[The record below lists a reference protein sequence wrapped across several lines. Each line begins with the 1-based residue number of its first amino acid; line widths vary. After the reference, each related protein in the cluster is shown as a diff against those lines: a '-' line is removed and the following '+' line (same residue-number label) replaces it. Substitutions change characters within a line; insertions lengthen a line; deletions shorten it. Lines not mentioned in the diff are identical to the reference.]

1 LSAKDQGQKA
11 LLIEQL
17 VAFLKEKT
25 TQQPIAGLAE
35 FEEFVRHFY
44 AHVAPQDMVRRTTG
58 RLAQGVLSVWEF
70 VQQRQPNQPAIRI
83 LNPVAEQGVW
93 SGRHSIIEIIND
105 DMPFLVSSVRAELL
119 RLGYPVRSI
128 IHPILAIR
136 RQQGQLIGLSAK
148 TDIAKDD
155 VLESV
160 MAIEVPR
167 LQDAGTEAIIIAALS
182 HVLSDIRLAVRD
194 WRQMRQHCL
203 ALADQTAGHDATEYR
218 EARDLLH
225 WLAED
230 HFTFLGYRR
239 YAFDQ
244 TAGRQLVIDTGSGLG
259 VLADQ
264 QVSVFNGLRHFSELP
279 LSVQDILLEDRP
291 LIVTKASRLS
301 TVHRAVPMDAVIV
314 KEMTD
319 DGQLQSVL
327 LFVGLFT
334 SAAYSGHTR
343 DIPYLRQKVARVMA
357 LAGVRENSHSGNA
370 LAHILDTYPRDEL
383 FQIDDESLLS
393 TAVGILHLSDQ
404 PRLALFTR
412 RDLFDRFVSCLIYLP
427 RDRLDTD
434 LRLRFQQLLAQT
446 LKGVCTDY
454 YITVDS
460 SILARVHFVINL
472 HNPKQVFDA
481 DVLEQQLTDLARQW
495 SDRLQ
500 DALIITLGDEQA
512 GRLMGRFGRAFPASY
527 RDSQT
532 ADQAVADIALMT
544 GLQSVGDL
552 AADDLAVD
560 LYQPDDAAE
569 NALNFKVF
577 SRDQSLR
584 LSRVLP
590 ILENMGLEVLAEQ
603 PHEIRISQNQ
613 TIWLQDFSGLA
624 VGDAGRVLASRR
636 VVFHE
641 AFVRIWHGDAEN
653 DRFNRLVLMVGLS
666 WRDVAMLRTYARYLR
681 QIGFPLSLE
690 MMADVLGDYPGLTRR
705 LVDLF
710 ALMHDPNN
718 TTRDRDSAIGGLLV
732 EIDHEF
738 QSVRAL
744 DEDRILRAF
753 VHLIRFTLRT
763 NFYQRDAEGQPDPWI
778 AVKLA
783 SDKLEELPLPRP
795 MVEIFLYSPRFEGVH
810 LRGGKVARGGIRW
823 SDRRDDFRT
832 EILGLLKAQTVKNTV
847 IVPVGAKG
855 GFVLKQLPTE
865 GGRDALQ
872 AEGIACYQQFIRGL
886 LGITDNIIGNE
897 IVPPANV
904 VRHDG
909 DDPYLVV
916 AADKGTATFSD
927 MANGI
932 SEQFGFWLGDAF
944 ASGGS
949 VGYDHK
955 KMGITAKG
963 GWESVKRHFREMGKD
978 IQREPFT
985 CVGVGDMSGDVFGN
999 GMLLSPQTRLI
1010 AAFNHLHI
1018 FVDPTPDLGKSFAER
1033 QRLFNLPRSNWTDY
1047 NPALLSP
1054 GGAVFERSA
1063 KSLALTPQI
1072 QAVLGLDRDRVSPNE
1087 LMQAILAA
1095 PVELMWFG
1103 GIGTYVK
1110 GSLESHTDVGDK
1122 ANDAIRINGRDL
1134 RAGVIGEGAN
1144 LGLTQAG
1151 RVEAARIGLRLNT
1164 DFIDNSAGVDCS
1176 DHEVNIKILLRGIVQ
1191 QGLMDRPA
1199 RDVLLETMTDEVSRL
1214 VLLDNYLQTEAITI
1228 ALAEA
1233 PKRLSE
1239 HSHVMRVLERDAGL
1253 VRAIEGLPDDEAM
1266 AMRLRDGQGLTRPEF
1281 ALLLSY
1287 AKMNLFNRIL
1297 ISPLPDDEYFV
1308 QDLVRYF
1315 PRQLRETWRGPILEH
1330 PLRRE
1335 IIATTLANSFVNRAG
1350 PTLAIDLAER
1360 TGMDVAIVT
1369 QVFAIAKDVFDL
1381 RDLWRRIEDGD
1392 NMIDTDVQAE
1402 MCRWIIRLMERACI
1416 WLLSNLPQP
1425 LDTQAVIDRFRDGV
1439 RQVRDFSNKR
1449 LPVADQADIDARHN
1463 GFVDGGAPESLARE
1477 IASLPV
1483 MFAALDIVRSAER
1496 ARVPVTKSAS
1506 IYVDIGDRL
1515 GISWLRLQAVP
1526 LSSANLWR
1534 RQAVAAIIDDLYAY
1548 QRDLTIQVL
1557 ALGSENHSVDILF
1570 EQWIAQRHQAVARL
1584 DDLMAELK
1592 VIGQVDFAMLAVA
1605 NRQLRAL
1612 MVA

>member
-1 LSAKDQGQKA
+1 MSARDQGQKA
-11 LLIEQL
+11 LLIEQV
-17 VAFLKEKT
+17 VAFLKERVK
-25 TQQPIAGLAE
+25 QEPVADWAA

-44 AHVAPQDMVRRTTG
+44 AHVAPQDIVRRTVG
-58 RLAQGVLSVWEF
+58 RLARGVLSVWDF
-70 VQQRQPNQPAIRI
+70 ARQRPADQPILRI
-83 LNPVAEQGVW
+83 LNPDAEAGVW

-105 DMPFLVSSVRAELL
+105 DMPFLVSSVTAELL

-128 IHPILAIR
+128 IHPILTVR
-136 RQQGQLIGLSAK
+136 RQQGQLIGLSSQ
-148 TDIAKDD
+148 TSPESD
-155 VLESV
+155 LTPESV
-160 MAIEVPR
+160 MSIEVPR
-167 LQDAGTEAIIIAALS
+167 LQGTAVETVIAALTR
-182 HVLSDIRLAVRD
+182 VLADVRLAVRD
-194 WRQMRQHCL
+194 WAAMRDHCV
-203 ALADQTAGHDATEYR
+203 ALADQWASRSEPEFYETQDW
-218 EARDLLH
+218 LQ
-225 WLAED
+225 WLAAD

-239 YAFDQ
+239 YNFESG
-244 TAGRQLVIDTGSGLG
+244 TAPELVIDTASGLG
-259 VLADQ
+259 VLSDKN
-264 QVSVFNGLRHFSELP
+264 VYVFNGLYHFSELSP
-279 LSVQDILLEDRP
+279 GVRDLLLEDRP
-291 LIVTKASRLS
+291 LIVSKSDRPS
-301 TVHRAVPMDAVIV
+301 TVHRAVPMDALIV
-314 KEMTD
+314 RQIGS
-319 DGQLQSVL
+319 DGQLVAVH

-334 SAAYSGHTR
+334 SAAYSGSVR
-343 DIPYLRQKVARVMA
+343 DIPYLRQKVERVMA
-357 LAGVRENSHSGNA
+357 KAGVREHSHTGNA

-383 FQIDDESLLS
+383 FQIDDDTLFS
-393 TAVGILHLSDQ
+393 TVLGILHLNEQ
-404 PRLALFTR
+404 PRLALFVR
-412 RDLFDRFVSCLIYLP
+412 RDLFNRFVSCLVYLP

-434 LRLRFQQLLAQT
+434 LRLRFQQILTQN
-446 LKGVCTDY
+446 LKGHCADY

-460 SILARVHFVINL
+460 SVLARVHFVITL
-472 HNPKQVFDA
+472 DDPQQLIDVE
-481 DVLEQQLTDLARQW
+481 VLEQQLTDVARQW
-495 SDRLQ
+495 SDRLK
-500 DALIITLGDEQA
+500 DALIAQVGEEVA
-512 GRLMGRFGRAFPASY
+512 VSLMALFGQAFPASY
-527 RDSQT
+527 RDLQT
-532 ADQAVADIALMT
+532 AEQAVSDIALINQLSDT
-544 GLQSVGDL
+544 R
-552 AADDLAVD
+552 DLAVE
-560 LYQPDDAAE
+560 LYQPDQQSQAT
-569 NALNFKVF
+569 LHFKIF
-577 SRDQSLR
+577 SDNQSLR

-590 ILENMGLEVLAEQ
+590 ILENMGLEVVAEQ
-603 PHEIRISQNQ
+603 PHEIQPASGE
-613 TIWLQDFSGLA
+613 TIWLQDFAGLA
-624 VGDAGRVLASRR
+624 VGDTSFITGCVLNQRR
-636 VVFHE
+636 PVFHE
-641 AFVRIWHGDAEN
+641 AFLRIWRGEAEN
-653 DRFNRLVLMVGLS
+653 DRFNRLVLRVGLS
-666 WRDVAMLRTYARYLR
+666 WRDVAILRTYARYLR
-681 QIGFPLSLE
+681 QIAFPLSPE
-690 MMADVLGDYPGLTRR
+690 MIADVLADYPVLTRR

-710 ALMHDPNN
+710 ALMHDPHHE
-718 TTRDRDSAIGGLLV
+718 TSDRDSAIGGALV
-732 EIDHEF
+732 AIDHEF
-738 QSVRAL
+738 QSVRGL

-763 NFYQRDAEGQPDPWI
+763 NFYQLDANGQPDPWI

-855 GFVLKQLPTE
+855 GFVLKQIPQD

-886 LGITDNIIGNE
+886 LGITDNIVNNE

-909 DDPYLVV
+909 DDPYLVL
-916 AADKGTATFSD
+916 AADKGTASFSD
-927 MANGI
+927 TANAI
-932 SEQFGFWLGDAF
+932 SLEFGFWLGDAF

-978 IQREPFT
+978 IQNQPFT

-999 GMLLSPQTRLI
+999 GLLLSPQTRLI

-1018 FVDPTPDLGKSFAER
+1018 FVDPTPDLAQSFAER

-1063 KSLALTPQI
+1063 KSLTLSPEI
-1072 QAVLGLDRDRVSPNE
+1072 QAVLGLDRDLVSPHE
-1087 LMQAILAA
+1087 LMQAILSA
-1095 PVELMWFG
+1095 PVELIWFG

-1110 GSLESHTDVGDK
+1110 GALESHNDVGDK

-1134 RAGVIGEGAN
+1134 QASVIGEGAN

-1151 RVEAARIGLRLNT
+1151 RIEAARAGIRLNT

-1176 DHEVNIKILLRGIVQ
+1176 DHEVNIKILLGAIVQ
-1191 QGLMDRPA
+1191 KGQMDRPS
-1199 RDVLLETMTDEVSRL
+1199 RDVLLESMTDEVSRL

-1228 ALAEA
+1228 ALADA
-1233 PKRLSE
+1233 PKRLTE
-1239 HSHVMRVLERDAGL
+1239 HSHVMKVLERDVGL
-1253 VRAIEGLPDDEAM
+1253 VRAIEGLPDDEAI
-1266 AMRLRDGQGLTRPEF
+1266 AQRQRDGQGLTRPEF
-1281 ALLLSY
+1281 SLLLSY

-1297 ISPLPDDEYFV
+1297 VSHLPDDPYFI

-1315 PRQLRETWRGPILEH
+1315 PRQLRETWREAILEH

-1350 PTLAIDLAER
+1350 PTVAIDLAER
-1360 TGMDVAIVT
+1360 TGMDVATIT
-1369 QVFAIAKDVFDL
+1369 QVFAIIKDVFDL

-1392 NMIDTDVQAE
+1392 NRISADVQAE
-1402 MCRWIIRLMERACI
+1402 MFRWIIRLIERGCI
-1416 WLLSNLPQP
+1416 WMLSNLPQP
-1425 LDTQAVIDRFRDGV
+1425 LETQAIIDRFRAGV
-1439 RQVRDFSNKR
+1439 RQVQTFVDQR
-1449 LPVADQADIDARHN
+1449 LPIADQAEISTRHQR
-1463 GFVDGGAPESLARE
+1463 FVAGGAPPELARD
-1477 IASLPV
+1477 IATIPV

-1496 ARVPVTKSAS
+1496 ANLPVERAARL
-1506 IYVDIGDRL
+1506 YMDIGDRL
-1515 GISWLRLQAVP
+1515 GIAWLRLQAVP

-1548 QRDLTIQVL
+1548 QRDLTVQVL
-1557 ALGSENHSVDILF
+1557 AQGAGRVPDETLL
-1570 EQWIAQRHQAVARL
+1570 EQWMAQRHQAVGRL

-1592 VIGQVDFAMLAVA
+1592 VIGPVDFAMLAVA